1 MCLNLGFDQSFSPRL
16 DYGQP
21 TTVLQSVKEPFHS
34 GLLLNHQ
41 RSSSSSSSATVEHNH
56 RVTIIDCVDY
66 IIIQLWLQF
75 FCERSIRY
83 SLHINGFNGYAEIII
98 IIIPLDY
105 YNRSHSS
112 RPSSIASPRG
122 IHHSPI
128 LYIDVGQSVIGQRGG
143 PIVVESCFVWM
154 HNNKQLQVGAPKWTT
169 GIHLTKCSW
178 FSSASL
184 SMCCVA
190 ITIMDGN
197 KCWENVS

>member
-98 IIIPLDY
+98 IIPLDY

-128 LYIDVGQSVIGQRGG
+128 LYIYWCWSKCHWPKRRTDRGR
-143 PIVVESCFVWM
+143 VVLCM
-154 HNNKQLQVGAPKWTT
+154 NAQQQTQAPS
-169 GIHLTKCSW
+169 GCP
-178 FSSASL
+178 
-184 SMCCVA
+184 
-190 ITIMDGN
+190 
-197 KCWENVS
+197 